1 MLRKLKWRRRLR
13 LHGFRARTTSTT
25 GRRVLQRRRRQGRA
39 RLTVQKKTK

>member
-13 LHGFRARTTSTT
+13 VHGFRSRVATKN
-25 GRRVLQRRRRQGRA
+25 GRKILQRRRRQGRA